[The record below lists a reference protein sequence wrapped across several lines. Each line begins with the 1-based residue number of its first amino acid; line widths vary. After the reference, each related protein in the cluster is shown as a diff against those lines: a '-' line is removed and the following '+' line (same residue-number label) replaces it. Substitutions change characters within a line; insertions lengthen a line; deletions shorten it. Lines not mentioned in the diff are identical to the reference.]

1 MSSIDLLVAGPVP
14 VEPVPVETVAV
25 SITVCSAIVGDWLSK
40 IKVTELG
47 DMASNW
53 TLIPTVL

>member
-14 VEPVPVETVAV
+14 IETVAV
-25 SITVCSAIVGDWLSK
+25 SITVCSALVGDWLSK